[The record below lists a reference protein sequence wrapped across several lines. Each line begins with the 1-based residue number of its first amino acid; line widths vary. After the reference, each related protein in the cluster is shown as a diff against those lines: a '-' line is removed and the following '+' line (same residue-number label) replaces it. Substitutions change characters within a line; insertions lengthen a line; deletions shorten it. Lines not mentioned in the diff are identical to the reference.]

1 MVMFTDNFLNS
12 LVNFLFV
19 IFGKKKISK
28 HKIKKAIVL
37 FTEIWR
43 DQVKK
48 AKRKKNVKRKS

>member
-1 MVMFTDNFLNS
+1 MFTDNFLNS

-43 DQVKK
+43 DQMKK
-48 AKRKKNVKRKS
+48 HERKKNVKRKS